1 MTAKASAGAGQND
14 GAGIVLPKHWLGCVR
29 YGGGGAKAPVA
40 TGMRTGGCH
49 KVSTSVPVQRSR
61 TFLPKFYCF
70 SPLYIVSYTYH
81 ILEE

>member
-29 YGGGGAKAPVA
+29 YGGCKNAGRDAGKRA
-40 TGMRTGGCH
+40 GGCH